1 MKLRVFGIAAGL
13 LTLAAATT
21 TPGKTQSVNDS
32 VPVFADGQCKLAF
45 WELKTNQE
53 AEDAGLKSTRWWGK
67 ENWELALDLAQSVS
81 EDSPLYTGQFGYD
94 RFVNG
99 GQDVILFKG
108 AKSANSGNYYSYAA
122 ADLGPNGP
130 ERYRWIFDTDIE
142 CKIEAPDVDGSGGGD
157 LGKFD
162 DLPFGIVN
170 PTTDDL
176 VRFALNVLPRNPIAT
191 GGKALQEYQNDLV
204 DTVFEQA
211 PVRRFSVV
219 DSDDSSATVAFSR
232 DGLDFAEDLSLTKQ
246 YLESDRLTAW
256 IKGFAGST
264 SAFNYLET
272 RYGEF
277 GNWES
282 SHGGTALGV
291 DYALSDTFRI
301 GAFGNWGNVSVNH
314 INRGGGNWNSNGWG
328 GGLTATYA
336 QDNFYAQGL
345 LGASAFSGTHRRYL
359 LSVGNYGGGTAKGT
373 QESTSYVGALRV
385 GSPQQLGSV
394 VLEPQL
400 TGTWNHNQDH
410 PWSESGGD
418 FFNIHYKSYSDNFL
432 QTLLAVK
439 VSLPVNSGDR
449 ALFNPF
455 VRVGW
460 IADWDLNN
468 GDAKVENIYTGASRG
483 IPIVQDDEHGLL
495 LEGGLDYTIN
505 NLGSTSFKLYA
516 KGGIE
521 LWDNDQK
528 DTDWRVSGGVTFTFG
543 GAPKGSPKAEVVEEV
558 IVEPAPEPAPVRGLW

>member
-1 MKLRVFGIAAGL
+1 MPIAFEP
-13 LTLAAATT
+13 T
-21 TPGKTQSVNDS
+21 
-32 VPVFADGQCKLAF
+32 AD
-45 WELKTNQE
+45 NYI
-53 AEDAGLKSTRWWGK
+53 R
-67 ENWELALDLAQSVS
+67 LAL
-81 EDSPLYTGQFGYD
+81 
-94 RFVNG
+94 N
-99 GQDVILFKG
+99 
-108 AKSANSGNYYSYAA
+108 
-122 ADLGPNGP
+122 
-130 ERYRWIFDTDIE
+130 IF
-142 CKIEAPDVDGSGGGD
+142 
-157 LGKFD
+157 
-162 DLPFGIVN
+162 
-170 PTTDDL
+170 
-176 VRFALNVLPRNPIAT
+176 PRNPIAT
-191 GGKALQEYQNDLV
+191 GGKALQESQNDLV

-211 PVRRFSVV
+211 PVRRFSVI
-219 DSDDSSATVAFSR
+219 DSDDSSATVSFSR

-291 DYALSDTFRI
+291 DNALSDTFRI
-301 GAFGNWGNVSVNH
+301 GAFGNLGNVSMNH
-314 INRGGGNWNSNGWG
+314 INRGGGDWNSNGWG

-359 LSVGNYGGGTAKGT
+359 LPVGSYQGSTAKGT
-373 QESTSYVGALRV
+373 KESTSYVGALRV

-455 VRVGW
+455 IRAGW

-528 DTDWRVSGGVTFTFG
+528 DTDWRFSGGVTFTFG